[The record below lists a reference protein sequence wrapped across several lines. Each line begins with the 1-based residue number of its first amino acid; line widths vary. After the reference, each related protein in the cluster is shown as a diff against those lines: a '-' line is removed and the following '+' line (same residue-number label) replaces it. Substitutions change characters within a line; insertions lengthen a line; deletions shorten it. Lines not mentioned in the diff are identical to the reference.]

1 MRGCTL
7 KYLFLDTATTNLVVA
22 IVINNEVRYLKQEF
36 CKQTM
41 SEKLMPVIDEA
52 FNISNIHINEIDK
65 IFVTNGPGSFTG
77 IRIGLTFAKTL
88 AWTLNIPVVPISSLE
103 VMASKNASMSL
114 IDARRGYVFAGGYDD
129 NLNVIYDDKYIKFD
143 EIKTNLPF
151 VCYDNLNIN
160 TNIPEIDVLKVIKKH
175 ENEKGV
181 NPHSLNPLYLKQTEA
196 EEKLNDSAN

>member
-1 MRGCTL
+1 M